1 MLPQP
6 RHTGHTVVH
15 LSFTLDLLHR
25 LNLRCRILRRNLT
38 KTVTG
43 FPLMEIEELNGLKK
57 LYRAQD
63 VEFINKALVKSPD
76 RILA

>member
-1 MLPQP
+1 
-6 RHTGHTVVH
+6 
-15 LSFTLDLLHR
+15 
-25 LNLRCRILRRNLT
+25 
-38 KTVTG
+38 
-43 FPLMEIEELNGLKK
+43 MEIEELNGLKK